1 MYYYKSATAD
11 TVPMLLILLFSLT
24 VLLQFQGKA
33 VVALPGSSCQRWCGD
48 VEIIYPF
55 GIGAGCAMK
64 GFELDCN
71 KTEDG
76 RSILTFFGEIPVLN
90 ISVLNGQFR
99 IMKHVSTIF
108 YHLNSRKVDTDY
120 WGQDLSN
127 TPFTYSWKSNM
138 FTVIGVN
145 TLACM
150 TDNTVSIRF
159 TYNKNYYVQ
168 RLYVASYFLGCQ

>member
-64 GFELDCN
+64 GFELECN
-71 KTEDG
+71 KTSADAG
-76 RSILTFFGEIPVLN
+76 TNVTFLGTMPLLN
-90 ISVLNGQFR
+90 I
-99 IMKHVSTIF
+99 
-108 YHLNSRKVDTDY
+108 
-120 WGQDLSN
+120 
-127 TPFTYSWKSNM
+127 
-138 FTVIGVN
+138 
-145 TLACM
+145 
-150 TDNTVSIRF
+150 
-159 TYNKNYYVQ
+159 
-168 RLYVASYFLGCQ
+168 LYIAAPR